1 MYHVFIENLD
11 FYAHH
16 GVPAEERVV
25 GHRYVLSLSMAVEG
39 GATSTDLVSDTVDY
53 GEVAS
58 VVFDAATEKQYKTVE
73 RLAQVIARTVL
84 ENFSLVSS
92 IEVRLAK
99 RLPPAPMIA
108 ESAGVVLTLSRQT
121 G

>member
-1 MYHVFIENLD
+1 MYQVFIENLE

-25 GHRYVLSLSMAVEG
+25 GHRYVVSLKMNVEG
-39 GATSTDLVSDTVDY
+39 GATETDQVEDTVDY

-58 VVFDAATEKQYKTVE
+58 VLFDVATDKQHKTVE
-73 RLAQVIARTVL
+73 RVAHLIGKTLIDRFPLIHSL
-84 ENFSLVSS
+84 E
-92 IEVRLAK
+92 IKLAK

-108 ESAGVVLTLSRQT
+108 ESAGVIVNLSR
-121 G
+121 

>member
-1 MYHVFIENLD
+1 MYQVFLENLE

-16 GVPAEERVV
+16 GVPAEERIV
-25 GHRYVLSLSMAVEG
+25 GHRYVVSLSMTVEG
-39 GATSTDLVSDTVDY
+39 GATNTDQVDDTVDY

-84 ENFSLVSS
+84 DSFPLVFSV
-92 IEVRLAK
+92 EVRLAK

-108 ESAGVVLTLSRQT
+108 DSAGVVLTLTRS
-121 G
+121 